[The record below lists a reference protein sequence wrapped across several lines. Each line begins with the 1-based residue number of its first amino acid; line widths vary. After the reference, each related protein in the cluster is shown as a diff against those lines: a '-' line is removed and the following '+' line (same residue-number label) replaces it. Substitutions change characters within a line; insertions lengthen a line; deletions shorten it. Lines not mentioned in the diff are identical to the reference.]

1 MTFHVREG
9 LITSWLNRCLKP
21 KLGFQLFTVLMS
33 VTSEE
38 STDLVILCV
47 MTALADH
54 SSHSW
59 EVQSS
64 GHSWEGLN
72 SSRKGEGLGGSLGA
86 EGLHKLGAHTVVGC
100 HSRMVQGPYRSQVR
114 LQAQRQITQIT

>member
-1 MTFHVREG
+1 MTIHAREG
-9 LITSWLNRCLKP
+9 LITSWLNSLKP

-38 STDLVILCV
+38 STNLVILSV

-64 GHSWEGLN
+64 GHSWVGLSSRHSWEGLN
-72 SSRKGEGLGGSLGA
+72 SSRKGEGL
-86 EGLHKLGAHTVVGC
+86 HKLGAHTLVGC